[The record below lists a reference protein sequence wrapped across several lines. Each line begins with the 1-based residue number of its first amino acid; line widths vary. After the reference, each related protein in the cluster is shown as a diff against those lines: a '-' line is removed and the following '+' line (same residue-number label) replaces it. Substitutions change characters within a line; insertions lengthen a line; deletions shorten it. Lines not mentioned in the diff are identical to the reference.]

1 MKKKKISIIFTTLLS
16 TSMLSGCG
24 LTDVTSSN
32 NLNNAVTAVQI
43 GVAAKALYEIAI
55 SFQSEEVANEKSV
68 VKKYLQ
74 KNDKLP
80 KKSTVVKY
88 TSSIPTG
95 NIVQPG
101 VATTVESNLTVVP
114 GEKAKSVSIQEKIE
128 IFDNDDNTKVIKSL
142 VKTVNK
148 KNKGGNFSN
157 RFSFTLPS
165 NMPQGVYPIK
175 TSAIVDGEAQNTVNR
190 KMQVALHV
198 LPSNAYQFIALAD

>member
-1 MKKKKISIIFTTLLS
+1 MKKKKISIVFTALLS
-16 TSMLSGCG
+16 TGMLAGCG
-24 LTDVTSSN
+24 LTDITSSN

-43 GVAAKALYEIAI
+43 GIAAKALYEIAI
-55 SFQSEEVANEKSV
+55 SFQSEELANEKIV
-68 VKKYLQ
+68 VKEYLQ
-74 KNDKLP
+74 KNKKLP
-80 KKSTVVKY
+80 KKSKVIKY
-88 TSSIPTG
+88 TSSIPAG

-101 VATTVESNLTVVP
+101 VATTIESKLTVVP
-114 GEKAKSVSIQEKIE
+114 GEKSKSVSIQEKIE

-157 RFSFTLPS
+157 KFSFTLPN

-175 TSAIVDGEAQNTVNR
+175 TSAIVDGEVQSTVNS

-198 LPSNAYQFIALAD
+198 LPNNAYQFIALVD